1 MFLPPF
7 NWFKML
13 SFTLS
18 FINSLFLWVLL
29 CNSKWHFSLYLW
41 FSLLVCPKKC
51 EKRACTDEGE
61 CCHPQC
67 LGSCTEP
74 DNDKA
79 CAACQHYFHEDR
91 CVEACPPGTYKFE
104 GWRCI
109 TMDMCARVHLPS
121 EVDFV
126 IHNGECMPECP
137 PGFTRN
143 ETQRYAVRSGCRVA
157 SLNASVKSVSL
168 GFCSIIKLKLLK
180 IIIKQNI

>member
-1 MFLPPF
+1 MPWIL
-7 NWFKML
+7 KL
-13 SFTLS
+13 TL
-18 FINSLFLWVLL
+18 LL
-29 CNSKWHFSLYLW
+29 KQQLIFFLYLC
-41 FSLLVCPKKC
+41 FSFPVCPKEC
-51 EKRACTDEGE
+51 EKRACTYKGK

-143 ETQRYAVRSGCRVA
+143 ETQRYAALARRRDV
-157 SLNASVKSVSL
+157 SLDTSVKSVSL
-168 GFCSIIKLKLLK
+168 
-180 IIIKQNI
+180 